1 MVLPLLSLLW
11 YAWLSSS
18 LKLVLEQLQSSPLSI
33 LHKTSIPKSYSGIHF
48 GDISAVCWET
58 LSGGLSP
65 FTFWISILLSP
76 FEISWDSLLHSLT
89 IAFSWNATWG
99 MNTNILFEA
108 AVLVFVL
115 PPGTKF
121 RNTVYDGN
129 WTEWSALWAEVI
141 RLISKSNER
150 PAQVNFIFPLRVCVD
165 EGFYW
170 FLKAEF
176 ILNFHGRVFESY
188 RWLSDHCVGPQRGRC
203 GL

>member
-1 MVLPLLSLLW
+1 MVLSLLSLLW

-58 LSGGLSP
+58 HSGGLSP

>member
-1 MVLPLLSLLW
+1 MF
-11 YAWLSSS
+11 SSS
-18 LKLVLEQLQSSPLSI
+18 YSQALCLFYIKYPFLSHTQESTLATSQL
-33 LHKTSIPKSYSGIHF
+33 F
-48 GDISAVCWET
+48 AEET

-65 FTFWISILLSP
+65 FTFWISILLYL

-89 IAFSWNATWG
+89 IAFSWNATWS

-129 WTEWSALWAEVI
+129 WTEWSAIWAEVI

-150 PAQVNFIFPLRVCVD
+150 PARVNFIFPLRVCVD

-170 FLKAEF
+170 FLKVEF
-176 ILNFHGRVFESY
+176 ILNFHGRVFDSY
-188 RWLSDHCVGPQRGRC
+188 RWLSNHCVGPQRGRC

>member
-1 MVLPLLSLLW
+1 MLSFLSLLW
-11 YAWLSSS
+11 YTWLSSS
-18 LKLVLEQLQSSPLSI
+18 LKHVLEQLQSSPLSI
-33 LHKTSIPKSYSGIHF
+33 LHKTSIPKSYSGIHLN
-48 GDISAVCWET
+48 DISAVCWET

-65 FTFWISILLSP
+65 FIFWISILLSL

-99 MNTNILFEA
+99 MNANILFEA

-115 PPGTKF
+115 PSGTKC

-141 RLISKSNER
+141 HLISKSNER
-150 PAQVNFIFPLRVCVD
+150 PARINFIFPLRVGVD

-170 FLKAEF
+170 FLTAEL
-176 ILNFHGRVFESY
+176 ILNFHGRVFDIY
-188 RWLSDHCVGPQRGRC
+188 RWLSDHCAGPQRGRC